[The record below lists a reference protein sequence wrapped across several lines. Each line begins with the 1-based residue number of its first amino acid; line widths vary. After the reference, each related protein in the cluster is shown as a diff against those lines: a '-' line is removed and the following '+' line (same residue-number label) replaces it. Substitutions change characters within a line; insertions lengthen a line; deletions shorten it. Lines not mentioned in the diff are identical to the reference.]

1 MPTQEAH
8 ISAIKC
14 LITWL
19 YVNVPAGLVVVFGVE
34 VPVIFA
40 GVMGTIAGQA
50 FAPVATYK
58 AGLKVV
64 FFGTLASIYATPL
77 LVAWVGTGYSAKGI
91 AFFVPALVIS
101 FRKPVTAAIKKRIK
115 KFGDRDN
122 GIV

>member
-8 ISAIKC
+8 ISVLKC
-14 LITWL
+14 IYTWL
-19 YVNVPAGLVVVFGVE
+19 TYNVPAGLAVVFGVD

-64 FFGTLASIYATPL
+64 FFGTLAAVYATPL
-77 LVAWVGTGYSAKGI
+77 LTAYFGSGYSAKGI